1 MARKIV
7 FASGKGGVGKTTL
20 TVAVGKALAERG
32 QKVLLVDFDDLRG
45 IDLLVGA
52 SEAVVYDWG
61 DVLLDRCSVEEAI
74 YKADGLSV
82 MSCPRK
88 YGEATPKKVR
98 KLIGSLDKRFD
109 YILFDAPAGIGRG
122 MQLAAAAADKGILV
136 ATPDYVCVRG
146 GFTAAD
152 ELTECGVGEVRL
164 IINRAV
170 KKAIRQ
176 KKMLNIDAVID
187 STAVQLLGIVPEDP
201 YLRFG
206 AMGVSVYKK
215 GQASYNAIKNI
226 AKRLCGENV
235 PLSFT

>member
-61 DVLLDRCSVEEAI
+61 DVLLGRCSVEEAI

-88 YGEATPKKVR
+88 YAE
-98 KLIGSLDKRFD
+98 
-109 YILFDAPAGIGRG
+109 
-122 MQLAAAAADKGILV
+122 
-136 ATPDYVCVRG
+136 
-146 GFTAAD
+146 
-152 ELTECGVGEVRL
+152 
-164 IINRAV
+164 
-170 KKAIRQ
+170 
-176 KKMLNIDAVID
+176 
-187 STAVQLLGIVPEDP
+187 
-201 YLRFG
+201 
-206 AMGVSVYKK
+206 K
-215 GQASYNAIKNI
+215 GQRAYRK
-226 AKRLCGENV
+226 
-235 PLSFT
+235 P